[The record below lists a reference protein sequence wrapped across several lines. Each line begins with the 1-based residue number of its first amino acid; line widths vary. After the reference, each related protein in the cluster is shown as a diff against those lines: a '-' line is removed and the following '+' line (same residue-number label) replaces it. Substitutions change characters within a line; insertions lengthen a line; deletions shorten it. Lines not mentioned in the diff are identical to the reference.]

1 MKRLIFVFTIGVV
14 LAAMFLFSADATS
27 AQRRRVVVRRGPVRR
42 TTIVIR
48 PGHPIRRVLPRAV
61 VVRPARTVVVVG
73 RPLVFLPAVIWR
85 PAIVVLPPRERLL
98 WEDSEDLSKEDEWTD
113 LNFGVDKRGGA
124 LYLKIDGQSQ
134 LNFAE
139 VTFENGDVQVV
150 DFEDKEQKSGI
161 YQVLDFADGRVVKTV
176 RVLAKSNS
184 DDSTLTLY
192 LRS

>member
-1 MKRLIFVFTIGVV
+1 VKRLILCSLA
-14 LAAMFLFSADATS
+14 LAAFAALLFSAADVS

-42 TTIVIR
+42 TTIVVR
-48 PGHPIRRVLPRAV
+48 PGHPIHRVLPRAV
-61 VVRPARTVVVVG
+61 VVRPARTAVVVG
-73 RPLVFLPAVIWR
+73 APLRYMPLVVWR
-85 PAIVVLPPRERLL
+85 PAVVALPPRERLL
-98 WEDSEDLSKEDEWTD
+98 WQDSEDLAKEDEWTD

-124 LYLKIDGQSQ
+124 LFLNIEGQSQ

-150 DFEDKEQKSGI
+150 DFEDKEQKAGV

-184 DDSTLTLY
+184 DESKLTLY
-192 LRS
+192 LRT